1 MDKRIRPDS
10 GVTPSMPASAP
21 PPHDGKVSPFLLEVV
36 KNALDTIADELAL
49 IIMRTAYSSI
59 VRDAM
64 DYSTAICD
72 RNGHTLAQ
80 GLTTPLHLGSFFDA
94 MANLVAHHAPRAEP
108 GDVYIFN
115 DPYLA
120 AGQHLPD
127 MYIVRPIFI
136 DGAIEGW
143 ATTVAHLNDIGGLV
157 PGSNS
162 IGSTEIFQEGL
173 RFPVLKLYQAGI
185 ENQTIWDIL
194 SANVRVPDKVLG
206 DVKAQVSA
214 CLVGE
219 REFRSLFMRYG
230 RDALHRVFEAIHD
243 YAEQL
248 ARAEFADIPDGTYR
262 FVNHID
268 GLGENPEPIRFQVA
282 LTVQGSEIV
291 VDWTGTSGQVKG
303 GINAPIPFTKAAAYA
318 ALRSVLGVDVPNAQ
332 GFTRPIAVI
341 APPGS
346 IVNPLPP
353 AACGARGIT
362 GFRMIDCIMGALS
375 QALPHRIPADGSGG
389 STIPSIGGMQQG
401 HAFVFVETIMGT
413 WGGTPTHDGQD
424 GVAHIGANQ
433 SNIPIEMI
441 EREYPLRIE
450 RYALVPDTGGAGRF
464 RGGLA
469 IVRELR
475 LLAEEAVITVRSDK
489 RRFPP
494 YGLHGGQ
501 PGSPSMNLINPGADQ
516 QVLPVLFKDPV
527 TMLRGDVYCHTLS
540 GGGGFGDPLDRDVSL
555 VLRDLRQGRVTG
567 SGALRD
573 YGVVALLQDDAW
585 VIDANAT
592 ERTRATRRATQ
603 AA

>member
-1 MDKRIRPDS
+1 MNNLTQAQSRATMTAR
-10 GVTPSMPASAP
+10 AQ
-21 PPHDGKVSPFLLEVV
+21 HDHKVSPFLLEVV

-72 RNGHTLAQ
+72 SNGHTLAQ

-94 MANLVAHHAPRAEP
+94 MANLVKNHAPTAIP
-108 GDVYIFN
+108 GDVFIFN

-136 DGAIEGW
+136 DGTIEGW
-143 ATTVAHLNDIGGLV
+143 ATTVAHLNDIGGIV

-219 REFRSLFMRYG
+219 REFKSLFERYG
-230 RDALHRVFEAIHD
+230 RETLHRTFQAIHD
-243 YAEQL
+243 YAEKL
-248 ARAEFADIPDGTYR
+248 ARAEFNDIADGTYH
-262 FVNHID
+262 FVNYID
-268 GLGENPEPIRFQVA
+268 GLGEDPQPIRFQVA
-282 LTVQGSEIV
+282 LTIQGSEV
-291 VDWTGTSGQVKG
+291 LVDWTGTSEQVRG
-303 GINAPIPFTKAAAYA
+303 GINAPYPFTKAAAYA

-332 GFTRPIAVI
+332 GFTRPISVI
-341 APPGS
+341 APSGT
-346 IVNPLPP
+346 IVNPLSP

-375 QALPHRIPADGSGG
+375 QALPQRIPADGSGG
-389 STIPSIGGMQQG
+389 STIPSIGGTHHG
-401 HAFVFVETIMGT
+401 RPFVFVETMMGT

-441 EREYPLRIE
+441 EREYPLRVE
-450 RYALVPDTGGAGRF
+450 RYALVPDTGGAGKY

-469 IVRELR
+469 IVREFR
-475 LLAEEAVITVRSDK
+475 LLAQEAMIAVRSDK

-494 YGLHGGQ
+494 YGLHGGKS
-501 PGSPSMNLINPGADQ
+501 GSPSMNIINPGPKQ
-516 QVLPVLFKDPV
+516 RVLPVLFKEPV
-527 TMLRGDVYCHTLS
+527 TMVMGDVYHHTLA
-540 GGGGFGDPLDRDVSL
+540 GGGGYGNPLERDLAL
-555 VLRDLRQGRVTG
+555 VERDLRQGRITG
-567 SGALRD
+567 AGALND
-573 YGVVALLQDDAW
+573 YGVVAAQEPLGW
-585 VIDANAT
+585 VVDIDATLAL
-592 ERTRATRRATQ
+592 RASLRA
-603 AA
+603 AVEV

>member
-1 MDKRIRPDS
+1 MDKPIALA
-10 GVTPSMPASAP
+10 PAAHAVPATSPAARNA
-21 PPHDGKVSPFLLEVV
+21 KVNAFLLEVV

-72 RNGHTLAQ
+72 RNGQTLAQ

-94 MANLVAHHAPRAEP
+94 MSNLVKNHAPTAES

-136 DGAIEGW
+136 DGVIEGW
-143 ATTVAHLNDIGGLV
+143 ATTVAHLNDIGGMV

-173 RFPVLKLYQAGI
+173 RLPVLKLYAAGI
-185 ENQTIWDIL
+185 ENRTIWEIL

-219 REFRSLFMRYG
+219 REFLSLFKRYG
-230 RDALHRVFEAIHD
+230 RDVLRSTFQAIHD
-243 YAEQL
+243 YAEKL
-248 ARAEFADIPDGTYR
+248 ARAEFTDIPDGTYH

-268 GLGENPEPIRFQVA
+268 GIGENPQPIRFQLA
-282 LTVQGSEIV
+282 LTVKGSEIV
-291 VDWTGTSGQVKG
+291 VDWTGTSAQVRG
-303 GINAPIPFTKAAAYA
+303 GINAPIPFTRAAAYA
-318 ALRSVLGVDVPNAQ
+318 ALRSVLGIDVPNAQ
-332 GFTRPIAVI
+332 GFTRPITII
-341 APPGS
+341 APAGS
-346 IVNPLPP
+346 IVNPLSP

-362 GFRMIDCIMGALS
+362 GFRMMDCIMGALS
-375 QALPHRIPADGSGG
+375 QALPGRIPADGSGG
-389 STIPSIGGMQQG
+389 STIPSIGGTHKG
-401 HAFVFVETIMGT
+401 RAFVFVETMMGT
-413 WGGTPTHDGQD
+413 WGGAPGHDGQD

-433 SNIPIEMI
+433 SNVPIEMI
-441 EREYPLRIE
+441 EREHPLRIE
-450 RYALVPDTGGAGRF
+450 RYGLVTDTGGAGKF

-475 LLAEEAVITVRSDK
+475 LLGDEAVITVRSDK

-501 PGSPSMNLINPGADQ
+501 PGSPSMNLINPGKDQ
-516 QVLPVLFKDPV
+516 RVLPVLFKDPV
-527 TMLRGDVYCHTLS
+527 DMVRGDVFHHTLS
-540 GGGGFGDPLDRDVSL
+540 GGGGYGDPLERDLDL
-555 VLRDLRQGRVTG
+555 VQNDLRQGRVTEQ
-567 SGALRD
+567 GALRD
-573 YGVVALLQDDAW
+573 YGVVAAWQQDQW
-585 VIDANAT
+585 VIDTVATANVRST
-592 ERTRATRRATQ
+592 MRRDRVA
-603 AA
+603 

>member
-1 MDKRIRPDS
+1 MDDLIHPGTDEGGIAAIPRPRSDS
-10 GVTPSMPASAP
+10 
-21 PPHDGKVSPFLLEVV
+21 KVSPFLLEVV

-72 RNGHTLAQ
+72 RRGHTLAQ

-94 MANLVAHHAPRAEP
+94 MFNLVTNHAPSAEP

-136 DGAIEGW
+136 DGVIEGW
-143 ATTVAHLNDIGGLV
+143 ATTVAHLNDIGGIV

-162 IGSTEIFQEGL
+162 IGSTEIYQEGL
-173 RFPVLKLYQAGI
+173 RFPVLKLYAAGV
-185 ENQTIWDIL
+185 ESQTIWDIL

-219 REFRSLFMRYG
+219 REFRSLFKRYG
-230 RDALHRVFEAIHD
+230 RDTLRRTFDAIHD
-243 YAEQL
+243 YAEKL
-248 ARAEFADIPDGTYR
+248 ARAEFSDIPDGTYR
-262 FVNHID
+262 FTNHID
-268 GLGENPEPIRFQVA
+268 GIGENPEPIRFQVA
-282 LTVQGSEIV
+282 LTVRGSEIV

-332 GFTRPIAVI
+332 GFTRPISVI
-341 APPGS
+341 APAGT
-346 IVNPLPP
+346 IVNPLSP

-362 GFRMIDCIMGALS
+362 GFRMMDCIMGALS
-375 QALPHRIPADGSGG
+375 QALPERIPADGSGG
-389 STIPSIGGMQQG
+389 STIPSIGGTHAG
-401 HAFVFVETIMGT
+401 RAFVFVETVMGT
-413 WGGTPTHDGQD
+413 WGGAPLHDGQD
-424 GVAHIGANQ
+424 GVAHMGANQ

-441 EREYPLRIE
+441 EREHPLRVE
-450 RYALVPDTGGAGRF
+450 RYALVPDTGGAGKF

-469 IVRELR
+469 IVREIR

-494 YGLHGGQ
+494 YGLHGGK
-501 PGSPSMNLINPGADQ
+501 PGSPSMNLINPGAGQ
-516 QVLPVLFKDPV
+516 RVLPVLFKEPV
-527 TMLRGDVYCHTLS
+527 AMARGDVYHHTLA
-540 GGGGFGDPLDRDVSL
+540 GGGGYGDPLARDVSL
-555 VLRDLRQGRVTG
+555 VQRDLCQGRISG
-567 SGALRD
+567 AGALRD
-573 YGVVALLQDDAW
+573 YGVVAALQGDDW
-585 VIDANAT
+585 VVDAMET
-592 ERTRATRRATQ
+592 GKTRCALRAAQGT
-603 AA
+603 

>member
-1 MDKRIRPDS
+1 MN
-10 GVTPSMPASAP
+10 SAP
-21 PPHDGKVSPFLLEVV
+21 TDTARPPPISPFLLELV

-49 IIMRTAYSSI
+49 IIMRTAFSSI

-72 RNGHTLAQ
+72 AQGHTLAQ

-94 MANLVAHHAPRAEP
+94 MDNLVRHHAAGAVP
-108 GDVYIFN
+108 GDVFIFN

-136 DGAIEGW
+136 DGTIEGW
-143 ATTVAHLNDIGGLV
+143 ATTVAHLNDIGGIV

-173 RFPVLKLYQAGI
+173 RFPVLKLCQGGV
-185 ENQTIWDIL
+185 ENQAIWDIL
-194 SANVRVPDKVLG
+194 AANVRVPDKVLG
-206 DVKAQVSA
+206 DVRAQVSA

-219 REFRSLFMRYG
+219 REFRSLFERYG
-230 RDALHRVFEAIHD
+230 RDTLRPVFAAIHD

-248 ARAEFADIPDGTYR
+248 ARAEFRDIPDGTYR

-268 GLGENPEPIRFQVA
+268 GLGEQPEPIRFQVA
-282 LTVQGSEIV
+282 LTVQGDTV
-291 VDWTGTSGQVKG
+291 LVDWTGTSAQVRG

-332 GFTRPIAVI
+332 GFTRPITVI

-362 GFRMIDCIMGALS
+362 GFRMIDCIMGALA
-375 QALPHRIPADGSGG
+375 QALPQRIPADGSGG
-389 STIPSIGGMQQG
+389 STIPSIGGMHRG
-401 HAFVFVETIMGT
+401 RAFVFVETMMGT

-441 EREYPLRIE
+441 EREHPLRIE
-450 RYALVPDTGGAGRF
+450 RYGLVPDSGGAGRY

-469 IVRELR
+469 IVREFR
-475 LLAEEAVITVRSDK
+475 LLAGEAMITVRSDK

-501 PGSPSMNLINPGADQ
+501 PGSPSMNIVNPGPQ
-516 QVLPVLFKDPV
+516 QRVLPVLFTQPV
-527 TMLRGDVYCHTLS
+527 MLRQGDLYHHTLA
-540 GGGGFGDPLDRDVSL
+540 GGGGHGDPLQRDVTL
-555 VLRDLRQGRVTG
+555 VLRDLQQERVTAA
-567 SGALRD
+567 GARRD
-573 YGVVALLQDDAW
+573 YGVVA
-585 VIDANAT
+585 
-592 ERTRATRRATQ
+592 TRAGLDWVVDADATARERAAR
-603 AA
+603 AAAAAAT

>member
-1 MDKRIRPDS
+1 MDNRTLTN
-10 GVTPSMPASAP
+10 TPAAKDTQVSA
-21 PPHDGKVSPFLLEVV
+21 FLLEVV

-72 RNGHTLAQ
+72 RNGQTLAQ

-94 MANLVAHHAPRAEP
+94 MANLVANPAPSAAP

-136 DGAIEGW
+136 DGLIEGW
-143 ATTVAHLNDIGGLV
+143 ATTVAHLNDIGGIV

-173 RFPVLKLYQAGI
+173 RFPVLKLYAAGV
-185 ENQTIWDIL
+185 ENQIIWDIL

-219 REFRSLFMRYG
+219 REFRALFKRYG
-230 RDALHRVFEAIHD
+230 RDVLRSAFAAIHD
-243 YAEQL
+243 YAEKL
-248 ARAEFADIPDGTYR
+248 ARAEFTDMPDGTYR
-262 FVNHID
+262 FTNHID
-268 GLGENPEPIRFQVA
+268 GIGENPQPIRFELA
-282 LTVQGSEIV
+282 LTVKGSEIT
-291 VDWTGTSGQVKG
+291 VDWTGTSGQVRG

-318 ALRSVLGVDVPNAQ
+318 ALRSVLGIDVPNAQ
-332 GFTRPIAVI
+332 GFSRPITVI
-341 APPGS
+341 APLGS
-346 IVNPLPP
+346 IVNPTAP

-362 GFRMIDCIMGALS
+362 GFRMMDCIMGALS
-375 QALPHRIPADGSGG
+375 QALPGRIPADGSGG
-389 STIPSIGGMQQG
+389 STIPSIGGTHKG
-401 HAFVFVETIMGT
+401 RAFVFVETMMGT
-413 WGGTPTHDGQD
+413 WGGAPDHDGQD

-433 SNIPIEMI
+433 SNVPIEMI
-441 EREYPLRIE
+441 EREHPLRIE
-450 RYALVPDTGGAGRF
+450 RYGLVPDTGGAGKY

-475 LLAEEAVITVRSDK
+475 LLGDDAVITVRSDK

-494 YGLHGGQ
+494 YGLHGGKQ
-501 PGSPSMNLINPGADQ
+501 GSPSMNLINPGPAQ
-516 QVLPVLFKDPV
+516 RVLPVLFKDPV
-527 TMLRGDVYCHTLS
+527 DMVRGDLYHHTLS
-540 GGGGFGDPLDRDVSL
+540 GGGGYGDPLERELFL
-555 VLRDLRQGRVTG
+555 VQRDLRQGRVTG
-567 SGALRD
+567 EGALRD
-573 YGVVALLQDDAW
+573 YGVVAALQNDEW
-585 VIDANAT
+585 IIDVPAT
-592 ERTRATRRATQ
+592 DRQRGAMGT
-603 AA
+603 AAKA